1 MLHRAGLIELEKG
14 AGREKPYRPVAKH
27 FKVGPEVR
35 ATGAASELQAAQLRE
50 LQRGFDTHAAAGEFR
65 SAQLHA
71 RLGVETVRELFNE
84 ILERLKELEDE
95 SEPMQTVTIAFHPAI
110 EQGETD

>member
-1 MLHRAGLIELEKG
+1 M
-14 AGREKPYRPVAKH
+14 
-27 FKVGPEVR
+27 GPEVR

-50 LQRGFDTHAAAGEFR
+50 LRRGFDIHAGAGEFR

-71 RLGVETVRELFNE
+71 KLSVETVREVFNE
-84 ILERLKELEDE
+84 MLERLKALEDE